1 MNIFCFEGIGRMEKV
16 FALFGHPVA
25 HSVSPLMQNRAFEE
39 LGLNCCY
46 LAFDV
51 KAEDL
56 EVAVK
61 AIRALGLGGANIT
74 IPHKE
79 RVIQYLD
86 EVEEQANLIGA
97 VNTVANCE
105 GVLVGYN
112 TDAPGFLQSL
122 RYDAGFEPGGK
133 QAVILGAGGAARAV
147 AFALVSAGVKRLAI
161 FNRNPFRAEALAN
174 DISVLV
180 GYQVEAGALQ
190 SSALMRELAETDLL
204 VNATSAGMHPDVGSL
219 PLQDLSALR
228 PGMLVYDLV
237 YNPPKTRLLQEAE
250 KRGCGV
256 CSGIGMLVYQGALA
270 FEIWTRK
277 KAPVAV
283 MRQVVEKALKC
294 LRN

>member
-1 MNIFCFEGIGRMEKV
+1 MEKV

-79 RVIQYLD
+79 MVIQYLD
-86 EVEEQANLIGA
+86 KVEEQANLIGA

-174 DISVLV
+174 DISVLL
-180 GYQVEAGALQ
+180 GRCQVEAGDLQ
-190 SSALMRELAETDLL
+190 SAALMRELAEADLL
-204 VNATSAGMHPDVGSL
+204 VNATSAGMHPDVGNL

-237 YNPPKTRLLQEAE
+237 YNPPRTRLLQEAE

-270 FEIWTRK
+270 FEIWTGKR
-277 KAPVAV
+277 APVAV
-283 MRQVVEKALKC
+283 MRQAVEKALKC